1 MATTDKKLTQLIINT
16 LTAEQY
22 QDAEINE
29 DEIYLV
35 EDDSYTNEEIDAL
48 IAQAGGSGKQDKITG
63 AATTITDTNLTADR
77 VVVSN
82 SNGKID
88 ISSVTSTE
96 LNYMSGVTSNIQTQL
111 NGKQATITGAA
122 SSITI
127 NNLTADRAVVAD
139 NEGKITVS
147 PITSTELSY
156 LDGVTSNIQTQ
167 LTARANVDLSNL
179 STIGQSKLDAKQDK
193 ITGGAST
200 IAASNL
206 TSSRALVSDTSG
218 KVSVSAVTSTELSYL
233 DGVTSGIQTQLNAK
247 ALKSELPTVAN
258 NSSIGL
264 VKPDNDSIKIDS
276 NGVITANG
284 LKTNNTSNNITLQA
298 WVGTKAQYEQ
308 QYSSGSIPSNMLC
321 IITDD

>member
-63 AATTITDTNLTADR
+63 AATTITDTNLTSDR

-82 SNGKID
+82 SQGKID
-88 ISSVTSTE
+88 ISNVTSTE

-139 NEGKITVS
+139 NQGKITVS

-167 LTARANVDLSNL
+167 LNS
-179 STIGQSKLDAKQDK
+179 
-193 ITGGAST
+193 
-200 IAASNL
+200 
-206 TSSRALVSDTSG
+206 
-218 KVSVSAVTSTELSYL
+218 
-233 DGVTSGIQTQLNAK
+233 K
-247 ALKSELPTVAN
+247 ALKSELPTIAN
-258 NSSIGL
+258 NSTIGL
-264 VKPDNDSIKIDS
+264 VKPDNNSIKIDS